1 MKKRVFSALLA
12 LCMACTLAGTVWA
25 EGTNAASGAPE
36 PASQTLNLDN
46 EQSGDESGADSTGA
60 PSDSTDSSTSASS
73 DSTSSGS
80 SSAASDAAS
89 DVISG
94 EGDESAA
101 SSDSTAASDS
111 TSSSSSASSDSS
123 DSDADDPDAAGSD
136 VTGDESGT
144 GAGEESGPVDEQ
156 PGASSEPVPSQPNRA
171 PAAAAPALPAET
183 RATANTFHITW
194 GDYFDVTVHY
204 VDQNGSPIDYDFG
217 CTNQFLTSGNTLNFT
232 EFGES
237 VFTFEANNRTYQY
250 SDTHYGNYSG
260 DPITTLAASNSDNWI
275 GMNVNYYTF
284 SNGEQ
289 LSYQTEGIFPDKTTK
304 TANVYLVYTYTEK
317 PSLPEGDLYISD
329 SVSSDGLFTATFKD
343 NVTIPKDAT
352 VVYQWERSLDKS
364 IWTDVDR
371 IAVSGS
377 EGNYIYNMTEDGVS
391 VNVVQD
397 ASPIAANVQ
406 DDQRYWYR
414 VTATVTANDG
424 TKTTYSAEPVQVPYY
439 IELQNGSFE
448 QPVGHKQYEM
458 GKEGLIW
465 KTTGPGTGEH
475 KNADIEIARPTG
487 EGSNNQQVVENYG
500 IPKASHGDQFAEL
513 NCEAVGTLYQDVMTI
528 PGTTLNWQFDHVA
541 RQRRGQGG
549 AWDDENLWDE
559 MAMVIMPAE
568 NADYWAYQLKQAG
581 SDAAAIRGVLARIET
596 EVAGAYVLDNV
607 RDQPY
612 YRTRNDSSASWNVRG
627 WGHYDSE
634 DNGEPY
640 KVPEDQYLTRFFFV
654 SVSSGMGEIS
664 LGNCLD
670 NVYFSKD
677 PLPLENT
684 KSRVIVT
691 KNVTGVDAIPQDYSV
706 TFHIGSQEQTL
717 VANDFTQQGQ
727 TFTATATF
735 TYTELSPNSSQT
747 LTVVETGGT
756 IGNYERKISYR
767 VTGGETTLTGT
778 TAETKSFDLPAGESR
793 SVTFTNT
800 YTPTTTDLTITK
812 TFVGLDEEKANQVWD
827 ALGFTVASNGST
839 LTPAINKAN
848 DVTASANTFTAT
860 ATIEGL
866 TIGETY
872 TVTETNADLTGYTR
886 TTTVS
891 GSTGVTNNEDGS
903 ADVKI
908 DSDSNVTFTNTYTRD
923 KGILTIQKRVEGLL
937 SGDSASDVTFMVTIT
952 GPADAAGVTFKDA
965 NGDDRTFVASGNGAS
980 VDNVAVKP
988 GTNVTIAEL
997 PTDHYTITEVQP
1009 SAATPNS
1016 NYEILNGKYYFVEAV
1031 NDGKDEVDL
1040 GKVGETAT
1048 ITNNYA
1054 PYYSVT
1060 VEKQVGGEMGS
1071 GEDWFDF
1078 TVSPKE
1084 NGSLPEGMT
1093 ITSTDAEVNERID
1106 MDDHTFQL
1114 KAGATVTIGHIKA
1127 NDAIVVTEAASQSGY
1142 KTTINTNNCVGATI
1156 TNSGTNGV
1164 TTITVP
1170 QSGAENANLGTV
1182 TYINTRTSVAPTGL
1196 ESNHTTPYV
1205 LMITAAGIT
1214 GLALIGGIVARRRR
1228 RRME

>member
-1 MKKRVFSALLA
+1 MGR
-12 LCMACTLAGTVWA
+12 
-25 EGTNAASGAPE
+25 
-36 PASQTLNLDN
+36 
-46 EQSGDESGADSTGA
+46 
-60 PSDSTDSSTSASS
+60 
-73 DSTSSGS
+73 
-80 SSAASDAAS
+80 
-89 DVISG
+89 
-94 EGDESAA
+94 
-101 SSDSTAASDS
+101 
-111 TSSSSSASSDSS
+111 
-123 DSDADDPDAAGSD
+123 
-136 VTGDESGT
+136 
-144 GAGEESGPVDEQ
+144 
-156 PGASSEPVPSQPNRA
+156 
-171 PAAAAPALPAET
+171 
-183 RATANTFHITW
+183 
-194 GDYFDVTVHY
+194 
-204 VDQNGSPIDYDFG
+204 
-217 CTNQFLTSGNTLNFT
+217 
-232 EFGES
+232 
-237 VFTFEANNRTYQY
+237 
-250 SDTHYGNYSG
+250 
-260 DPITTLAASNSDNWI
+260 
-275 GMNVNYYTF
+275 NVNYYTF
-284 SNGEQ
+284 SNGAQ

-397 ASPIAANVQ
+397 ASPNAANVQ
-406 DDQRYWYR
+406 DNQRYWYR
-414 VTATVTANDG
+414 VTATVTTSG
-424 TKTTYSAEPVQVPYY
+424 GESSTYEAEPVQVPYY

-448 QPVGHKQYEM
+448 SPVGHKQYTM
-458 GKEGLIW
+458 GAEGLIW
-465 KTTGPGTGEH
+465 KTTGPGSLSSRPGD
-475 KNADIEIARPTG
+475 DIEIIRPSENDQTV
-487 EGSNNQQVVENYG
+487 QNYG
-500 IPKASHGDQFAEL
+500 VPVASEGEQFAEL

-541 RQRRGQGG
+541 RQRRGQNDT
-549 AWDDENLWDE
+549 WDAPDLWDE

-568 NADYWAYQLKQAG
+568 DADYWAYQLKQAG
-581 SDAAAIRGVLARIET
+581 SDAATIRGVLAQIKT

-612 YRTRNDSSASWNVRG
+612 YKTNNDSSASWNVRG

-640 KVPEDQYLTRFFFV
+640 KVPEGQYLTRFFFV
-654 SVSSGMGEIS
+654 SVSSGMGVIS

-706 TFHIGSQEQTL
+706 TFHIGDKEQTL
-717 VANDFTQQGQ
+717 SANDFTQQGQ

-756 IGNYERKISYR
+756 IRNYKQEISYR

-778 TAETKSFDLPAGESR
+778 TAKTKEFDLPAGESR

-800 YTPTTTDLTITK
+800 YTPKTTDLTITK

-872 TVTETNADLTGYTR
+872 TVTETNADLAGYTR

-891 GSTGVTNNEDGS
+891 GTGVANNNDGS
-903 ADVKI
+903 ADVTI
-908 DSDSNVTFTNTYTRD
+908 ASDSNVTFTNTYTRD

-980 VDNVAVKP
+980 VDNVAVEP

-1016 NYEILNGKYYFVEAV
+1016 NYEILNGKYYFVEV
-1031 NDGKDEVDL
+1031 VDDGKDEVEL
-1040 GKVGETAT
+1040 GTTGATAT
-1048 ITNNYA
+1048 ITNKYA

-1060 VEKQVGGEMGS
+1060 IEKQVGGEMGS

-1114 KAGATVTIGHIKA
+1114 KAGATVTIGHLKA

-1142 KTTINTNNCVGATI
+1142 KTNINTNGCAGASI
-1156 TNSGTNGV
+1156 HENGGTDGV
-1164 TTITVP
+1164 TNIKVP
-1170 QSGAENANLGTV
+1170 AESANAANLGTV
-1182 TYINTRTSVAPTGL
+1182 IYTNTRGPVAPTGL

-1205 LMITAAGIT
+1205 LMITAAGMA
-1214 GLALIGGIVARRRR
+1214 GLALIGGIVARRIRR
-1228 RRME
+1228 RRQE